1 MEHRGKFEQSA
12 QAGKTPQTEDERL
25 LARYGDHLSDDGL
38 SDAQKKE
45 FLLALWQ
52 IMYAF
57 AEFGFSIKAGEKFSA
72 KSDIG
77 MDDVLKYL
85 IPEDT
90 APETVAS
97 PKLLTR
103 RSQDER

>member
-12 QAGKTPQTEDERL
+12 QAGMTPQTEEERL

>member
-1 MEHRGKFEQSA
+1 MKDREKFKRNT
-12 QAGKTPQTEDERL
+12 QAEITPQTEEERL
-25 LARYGDHLSDDGL
+25 LARYGDHLKGDEL
-38 SDAQKKE
+38 SDVQKKE

-72 KSDIG
+72 ESDIG

-97 PKLLTR
+97 SKNPNKKEPR
-103 RSQDER
+103 